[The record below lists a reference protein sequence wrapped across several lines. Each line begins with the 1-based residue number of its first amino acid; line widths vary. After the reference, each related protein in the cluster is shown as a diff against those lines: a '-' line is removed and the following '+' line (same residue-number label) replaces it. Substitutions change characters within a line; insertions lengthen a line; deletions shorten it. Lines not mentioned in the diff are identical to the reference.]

1 MKYRKQ
7 VEWAVAVIQRQYIQF
22 KKRQFLVT
30 LTLRMPGNV
39 MSPTCVDWPT
49 VSSFLAET
57 SLLLRNIH
65 HRWKVGDSVINNNSF
80 PVNNST
86 SS

>member
-7 VEWAVAVIQRQYIQF
+7 VEWAVAVIQRQYAQW

-30 LTLRMPGNV
+30 LPLRLPGNV
-39 MSPTCVDWPT
+39 MSPACVEWPT
-49 VSSFLAET
+49 VPSFLAET

-65 HRWKVGDSVINNNSF
+65 HRWKVSGEGEMIGN
-80 PVNNST
+80 
-86 SS
+86 